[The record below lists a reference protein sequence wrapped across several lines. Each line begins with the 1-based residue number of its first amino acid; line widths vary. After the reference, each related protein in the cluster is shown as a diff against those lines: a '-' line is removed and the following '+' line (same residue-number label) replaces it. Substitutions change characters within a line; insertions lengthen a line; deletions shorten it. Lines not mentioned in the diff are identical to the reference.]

1 VRTPP
6 RGLAALVA
14 GGLLV
19 RGWFMVS
26 ARPGFLGYPDAVT
39 YVIAAKEELFW
50 SPYRPAGYPLVLR
63 GLRAVH
69 PRLAVAIGAQHA
81 LGVATALML
90 HAVTARFVRR
100 KELALL
106 PAGVVLLGG
115 TQVALE
121 HSVLAEAPYTFLLV
135 ASLALASPSIGA
147 PRPAPWLAGAGAA
160 AGASATLR
168 SAGSSRSPPSRPGPG
183 GTPRPWLAA
192 RRFPWPPTPS
202 RSTARSAPGP

>member
-1 VRTPP
+1 MRRPP

-121 HSVLAEAPYTFLLV
+121 
-135 ASLALASPSIGA
+135 
-147 PRPAPWLAGAGAA
+147 RPGAA
-160 AGASATLR
+160 LVDNPVREVARAHVAARLPPGGGQQRGTFVAEGRVECTACPGSWPSGEPTCR
-168 SAGSSRSPPSRPGPG
+168 SAV
-183 GTPRPWLAA
+183 AVV
-192 RRFPWPPTPS
+192 
-202 RSTARSAPGP
+202 TARSAPGRA

>member
-1 VRTPP
+1 VRRPP

-50 SPYRPAGYPLVLR
+50 SPYCPAGYPLVLR

-115 TQVALE
+115 TQVAL
-121 HSVLAEAPYTFLLV
+121 
-135 ASLALASPSIGA
+135 ALE
-147 PRPAPWLAGAGAA
+147 RPGAA
-160 AGASATLR
+160 LVDNPVREVARAHVAARL
-168 SAGSSRSPPSRPGPG
+168 PPG
-183 GTPRPWLAA
+183 GGQQRGTFVAEGRVECTAWEQAGEPR
-192 RRFPWPPTPS
+192 
-202 RSTARSAPGP
+202 GGYH

>member
-1 VRTPP
+1 MRRPP

-69 PRLAVAIGAQHA
+69 PRLAVAIG
-81 LGVATALML
+81 GM
-90 HAVTARFVRR
+90 
-100 KELALL
+100 
-106 PAGVVLLGG
+106 
-115 TQVALE
+115 
-121 HSVLAEAPYTFLLV
+121 
-135 ASLALASPSIGA
+135 
-147 PRPAPWLAGAGAA
+147 
-160 AGASATLR
+160 R
-168 SAGSSRSPPSRPGPG
+168 SG
-183 GTPRPWLAA
+183 
-192 RRFPWPPTPS
+192 WPP
-202 RSTARSAPGP
+202 R